1 VIADGTVVDR
11 YRVERELGRGGMA
24 VVYLVRH
31 KVLDTPKAMKIMQIS
46 APGLIER
53 FIAEGRVQA
62 RLEHPGIVSVSDVI
76 EVDGKPA
83 LIMEYVRGPT
93 LADVLLRYPLNLAHM
108 DDLAEQMFVALEFAH
123 AQGVIH
129 RDLKPDNV
137 LLALRDDGV
146 QVKIADFGLAKIM
159 DEALGSGGMTRA
171 GSGMGTPAYMAPE
184 QHRDASRVD
193 VRADV
198 FSLGA
203 TLYELLTGA
212 RPFRDDEASYHD
224 AMMAGQ
230 YRPLPDINPSTPGRW
245 VTAIHAAL
253 AADREG
259 RPASIADMH
268 RLWRG
273 ATPAPVA
280 AWEPAHVA
288 QLLPLIGEG
297 EAQPVERTRPVPA
310 ASQTGRPA
318 SPTSSALSF
327 APSPRRSLVIPLVV
341 AAAGLAVCTGG
352 WALSRPSTAAKADVP
367 ITAPERSLPAT
378 TPAVV
383 PPSGHPDPATPPA
396 ASIPPSVP
404 DSDGP
409 RPETRGKPPKS
420 DHPPATRPG
429 PPADRPARETLLRVR
444 GADRWYLLDDH
455 GVRHDGG
462 DVPRGSYSLFVA
474 FQGDDSAHPVL
485 DLSLEGPRTITCN
498 PAMRT
503 CR

>member
-1 VIADGTVVDR
+1 MIAEGTVVDR

-24 VVYLVRH
+24 IVYLVRH
-31 KVLDTPKAMKIMQIS
+31 TVLDTPKAMKIMQIS

-93 LADVLLRYPLNLAHM
+93 LADVLLRYPLNLSHM
-108 DDLAEQMFVALEFAH
+108 DDLAEQMFVAMEFAH

-146 QVKIADFGLAKIM
+146 QVKIADFGLAKVV
-159 DEALGSGGMTRA
+159 DEALGSRGMTRA

-203 TLYELLTGA
+203 TLYELLTGT

-224 AMMAGQ
+224 AIMAGKF
-230 YRPLPDINPSTPGRW
+230 RPLPEINPSTPGRW
-245 VTAIHAAL
+245 VTAIHSAL
-253 AADREG
+253 AGERAA
-259 RPASIADMH
+259 RPASVADMH

-273 ATPAPVA
+273 STPAPVG

-288 QLLPLIGEG
+288 QLLPLIGESP
-297 EAQPVERTRPVPA
+297 ADAVDPTRSAPVAVTRTAVA
-310 ASQTGRPA
+310 A

-327 APSPRRSLVIPLVV
+327 APSRARSLVLPLV
-341 AAAGLAVCTGG
+341 AAAAGIAVCAGG
-352 WALSRPSTAAKADVP
+352 WALTRPLAAAKADP
-367 ITAPERSLPAT
+367 PRGPAA
-378 TPAVV
+378 PAVV
-383 PPSGHPDPATPPA
+383 APAEVAPEVRAPEVRTPEDTPAPAPADVPRQKPVVTPKNDRPPDP
-396 ASIPPSVP
+396 
-404 DSDGP
+404 P
-409 RPETRGKPPKS
+409 RPASHEP
-420 DHPPATRPG
+420 
-429 PPADRPARETLLRVR
+429 LLRVH
-444 GADRWYLLDDH
+444 GAKRWYLLDDH
-455 GVRHDGG
+455 GVRHESG
-462 DVPRGSYSLFVA
+462 DVPPGTYSLYVA
-474 FQGDDSAHPVL
+474 FPGDDTATGVIDLVL
-485 DLSLEGPRTITCN
+485 DAPRTVTCN
-498 PAMRT
+498 PAMRS